1 MPPVPPAAPGSTDPH
16 DGGAD
21 EGAPGA
27 IRLAPRVEVSAADV
41 RFSASRSS
49 GPGGQNVNKRS
60 TKVELRMDLGAIP
73 ISEAARKRLAGLL
86 GHQLTDAGEIVIA
99 ADEHRSQRRNKEEC
113 IARLGDLVRRAM
125 VAPKRRIATKPSR
138 GSKERRLTEKKQR
151 GQTKARRRDPGAE

>member
-1 MPPVPPAAPGSTDPH
+1 MPPPPPPPQPVEPDDTGEDL
-16 DGGAD
+16 
-21 EGAPGA
+21 APGA

-138 GSKERRLTEKKQR
+138 GAKERRLTEKKQR
-151 GQTKARRRDPGAE
+151 GETKARRRRPGVD